1 MKSRIAL
8 LLVAAM
14 FSCVVS
20 PVRLCAQARQDKQD
34 KDDNVVLRANEVI
47 LDVVVRDKKGHAI
60 KDLKP
65 SEIEVYED
73 NVRQDVASF
82 RLVSRERTAETKAGP
97 KVATTAPAP
106 TPTGPRE
113 PFSNISLVAMAFD
126 HLSPNGRNLAQ
137 KAATSFIDESLQ
149 PDDQVS
155 VCVID
160 QSLRVVQQYTDDAQ
174 LLKQAVDRATSMAVS
189 GIDSKSSDRR
199 SVEERASAIDDT
211 MSRATGSASG
221 GVGNSGAAAG
231 GNIGANAVEQALANM
246 QIRALQTFETLERT
260 QAGQSQINSLLAIIN
275 SMAGVPGRKA
285 IVLFSEGLALP
296 PDVKVRFSAVI
307 NAATRAN
314 VSVYTVEAGGLRT
327 ESGNAEAAREIKS
340 MAERR
345 TRQLASGRDDRSGR
359 PMTMQLERNE
369 DLLKLNPQ
377 SGLGELANST
387 GGFMIADTNDL
398 AAGLRRIDEDLRT
411 HYEISYVSKNT
422 NLDGRF
428 RQINVKLARGGLEAQ
443 TRKGYLALPP
453 TGSSPVL
460 EYEAPAIAAMIKP
473 AQASAFPLR
482 ARAFNFP
489 EAQRTGLTAVLA
501 EVPASAFTYTPSA
514 DKKTFSSDYT
524 IVALIRNDAQQVVA
538 KLSKH
543 YTQPGPIEQ
552 IEAAKHGDILF
563 YKEERLLPGHYAM
576 EIAAYDAPSGKLS
589 VHSEAFDVLP
599 SDSAK
604 LRLSSLVILKRAEQ
618 LSAAEQQQDK
628 EQKQVNPFHYGGQLL
643 IYPNLGE
650 PIGKAAMKQLPFFF
664 NVYVS
669 PGAKT
674 APKLEIEV
682 LKGGQHLA
690 NIKAELPAPDAAGL
704 IQFAS
709 TIPLDN
715 FQPGSYELKITVS
728 DGATSAA
735 RRLAFT
741 VAP

>member
-14 FSCVVS
+14 FSCIIS
-20 PVRLCAQARQDKQD
+20 PVRLRAQSHQDKQN
-34 KDDNVVLRANEVI
+34 KEDNVVLRANEVV
-47 LDVVVRDKKGHAI
+47 LDVVVRDKKGHAV

-65 SEIEVYED
+65 TEIEVYED
-73 NVRQDVASF
+73 NVRQDMASF
-82 RLVSRERTAETKAGP
+82 RLVSREGKVETRTGAKPTP
-97 KVATTAPAP
+97 TATTPAPAP
-106 TPTGPRE
+106 AGPRE

-126 HLSPNGRNLAQ
+126 HLSPNGRDLAQ
-137 KAATSFIDESLQ
+137 KAAMSFLDESLQ

-160 QSLRVVQQYTDDAQ
+160 QSLRVVQQYTSDTQ
-174 LLKQAVDRATSMAVS
+174 LLKQAVDRATTMAVS
-189 GIDSKSSDRR
+189 GIESRSSERR
-199 SVEERASAIDDT
+199 GAEERLSAIEESS
-211 MSRATGSASG
+211 SRAISSASG
-221 GVGNSGAAAG
+221 PGATSGG
-231 GNIGANAVEQALANM
+231 IGANAAEQALATM

-260 QAGQSQINSLLAIIN
+260 QQGQSQINSLLAIIN
-275 SMAGVPGRKA
+275 SMQGVPGRKA

-314 VSVYTVEAGGLRT
+314 VTVYTVEAGGLRT
-327 ESGNAEAAREIKS
+327 ESGNAEAAREIKA

-345 TRQLASGRDDRSGR
+345 TRQLASGREDRSGR

-377 SGLGELANST
+377 SGLGELAAST

-411 HYEISYVSKNT
+411 HYEVSYVSKNT

-428 RQINVKLARGGLEAQ
+428 RQISVKLGRGGLEAQ

-460 EYEAPAIAAMIKP
+460 EYEAPAIAAMYKTAP
-473 AQASAFPLR
+473 GGAFPLR

-489 EAQRTGLTAVLA
+489 EAQRTGLITVLA
-501 EVPASAFTYTPSA
+501 EVPANVFTYTPSV
-514 DKKTFSSDYT
+514 DKKTFSTDYT
-524 IVALIRNDAQQVVA
+524 IVAIIRNDAQQVVT
-538 KLSKH
+538 KLSRH
-543 YTQPGPIEQ
+543 YTLNEPLEQ
-552 IEAAKHGDILF
+552 METAKRGDILF

-576 EIAAYDAPSGKLS
+576 EIAAYDAPSGKVS
-589 VHSEAFDVLP
+589 VHSDAFDVLP
-599 SDSAK
+599 ADSAK
-604 LRLSSLVILKRAEQ
+604 LRLSSLVILKRADR
-618 LSAAEQQQDK
+618 LSAE
-628 EQKQVNPFHYGGQLL
+628 EQKQANPFHYGELL

-664 NVYVS
+664 NVYV
-669 PGAKT
+669 PQGTKT
-674 APKLEIEV
+674 APKLMIEV

-690 NIKAELPAPDAAGL
+690 NIQAQLAAPDAAGL

-709 TIPLDN
+709 AIPLDS

-728 DGATSAA
+728 DGAASAA
-735 RRLAFT
+735 RNVAFA

>member
-1 MKSRIAL
+1 MKCRIAL

-14 FSCVVS
+14 FSCIVS
-20 PVRLCAQARQDKQD
+20 PVRLRAQSQQDKQN
-34 KDDNVVLRANEVI
+34 KEDNVVLRANEVI

-65 SEIEVYED
+65 AEIEIYED

-82 RLVSRERTAETKAGP
+82 RLVSREGKAEIKAGP
-97 KVATTAPAP
+97 KAAPTAPAP
-106 TPTGPRE
+106 TPAGPRE
-113 PFSNISLVAMAFD
+113 PFSNISLVAMTFD

-160 QSLRVVQQYTDDAQ
+160 QALRVVQQYTSDTQ
-174 LLKQAVDRATSMAVS
+174 LLKQAVDRATTMAVS
-189 GIDSKSSDRR
+189 GIESRSAERR
-199 SVEERASAIDDT
+199 PIEERANALDES
-211 MSRATGSASG
+211 MSRATGSATGPGASSG
-221 GVGNSGAAAG
+221 G
-231 GNIGANAVEQALANM
+231 IGANAAEQALANM

-275 SMAGVPGRKA
+275 SMQGVPGRKA

-314 VSVYTVEAGGLRT
+314 VTVYTVEAGGLRT

-345 TRQLASGRDDRSGR
+345 TRQLASGREDRSGR

-377 SGLGELANST
+377 SGLGELASST

-411 HYEISYVSKNT
+411 HYEVSYVSKNT
-422 NLDGRF
+422 NLDGHF

-453 TGSSPVL
+453 TGPSPVL
-460 EYEAPAIAAMIKP
+460 EYEAPAIAAMYKA
-473 AQASAFPLR
+473 AQADAFPLR
-482 ARAFNFP
+482 SRAFNFP
-489 EAQRTGLTAVLA
+489 EATRTGLTTVLA
-501 EVPASAFTYTPSA
+501 EVPASVFTYTPSA

-552 IEAAKHGDILF
+552 MEAARRGDILF
-563 YKEERLLPGHYAM
+563 YKEERLPPGHYVM
-576 EIAAYDAPSGKLS
+576 ETAAYDAPSGKVS
-589 VHSEAFDVLP
+589 VRSDSFDVLP
-599 SDSAK
+599 SDNAK
-604 LRLSSLVILKRAEQ
+604 LRLSSLVILKRADR
-618 LSAAEQQQDK
+618 LSAE
-628 EQKQVNPFHYGGQLL
+628 EQKQANPFHYGELL

-664 NVYVS
+664 DVYV
-669 PGAKT
+669 PQGMKT
-674 APKLEIEV
+674 APRLAIEV
-682 LKGGQHLA
+682 LKNGQHLA
-690 NIKAELPAPDAAGL
+690 NIKAELTAPDAAGL

-709 TIPLDN
+709 AIPLDS

-728 DGATSAA
+728 DGAASAT
-735 RRLAFT
+735 RSIAFT

>member
-1 MKSRIAL
+1 MKCRIAL

-14 FSCVVS
+14 FSCIVS
-20 PVRLCAQARQDKQD
+20 PVRLRAQSQQDKQD
-34 KDDNVVLRANEVI
+34 KEDNVVLRANEVI
-47 LDVVVRDKKGHAI
+47 LDVVVRDKKGHTI

-65 SEIEVYED
+65 TDIEIYED

-82 RLVSRERTAETKAGP
+82 RLVSREGKAETKAGP
-97 KVATTAPAP
+97 KPVTPAPAP
-106 TPTGPRE
+106 TTAGPRE

-126 HLSPNGRNLAQ
+126 HLSPNGRSLAQ

-160 QSLRVVQQYTDDAQ
+160 QSLRVVQQYTNDTQ
-174 LLKQAVDRATSMAVS
+174 LLKQAVDRATTMAIS
-189 GIDSKSSDRR
+189 GIESRSAERR
-199 SVEERASAIDDT
+199 PIEERANALDES
-211 MSRATGSASG
+211 MSRATGSATGPGAASG
-221 GVGNSGAAAG
+221 G
-231 GNIGANAVEQALANM
+231 IGANAAEQALANM

-275 SMAGVPGRKA
+275 SMQGVPGRKA

-314 VSVYTVEAGGLRT
+314 VTVYTVEAGGLRT

-340 MAERR
+340 MSERR
-345 TRQLASGRDDRSGR
+345 TRQLASGREDRSGR

-377 SGLGELANST
+377 SGLGELASST

-411 HYEISYVSKNT
+411 HYEVSYVSKNT

-460 EYEAPAIAAMIKP
+460 EYEAPAIAAMYKT
-473 AQASAFPLR
+473 AQADAFPLR
-482 ARAFNFP
+482 SRAFNFP
-489 EAQRTGLTAVLA
+489 EAQRTGLTTVLA
-501 EVPASAFTYTPSA
+501 EVPASAFTYTPSV
-514 DKKTFSSDYT
+514 DKKTFSPDYT
-524 IVALIRNDAQQVVA
+524 IVALIKNDAQHVVA

-543 YTQPGPIEQ
+543 YTQAAPIEQ
-552 IEAAKHGDILF
+552 MDAAKHGDILF
-563 YKEERLLPGHYAM
+563 YQEERLPPGHYEMAT
-576 EIAAYDAPSGKLS
+576 AAYDVPSGKVS
-589 VHSEAFDVLP
+589 VRSDSFDVLP
-599 SDSAK
+599 SDNAK
-604 LRLSSLVILKRAEQ
+604 LRLSSLVILKRADR
-618 LSAAEQQQDK
+618 LSAE
-628 EQKQVNPFHYGGQLL
+628 EQKQANPFHYGELL

-664 NVYVS
+664 DVYV
-669 PGAKT
+669 PQGMKT
-674 APKLEIEV
+674 APRLVIEV
-682 LKGGQHLA
+682 LKSGQHLA

-709 TIPLDN
+709 AIPLDS

-728 DGATSAA
+728 DGAASAA
-735 RRLAFT
+735 RRIAFT